1 MIFEKFFKTIRAQF
15 NKLANVFW
23 HSDPIA
29 ALQYEYDSAV
39 EELKSGREG
48 LEQYRG
54 LVERVSRQVQT
65 GERHVTKLRAQTKA
79 YLQVGNRET
88 AGKFAIELKR
98 AEADLTRN
106 REQLAQH
113 EGAYGNHLKKIK
125 HANKTLAELKEK
137 IKRYDAELKMSEA
150 EAEVAKL
157 SQSLEFDVTTDFG
170 QIEDVIQSRIDT
182 NRGTVRVAA
191 DLSERGIADIEAEEH
206 MEASLAEDALR
217 EMEIEMGLVTPAT
230 LDAPEVE
237 KQLGPVVTEG
247 QGN

>member
-1 MIFEKFFKTIRAQF
+1 
-15 NKLANVFW
+15 
-23 HSDPIA
+23 
-29 ALQYEYDSAV
+29 
-39 EELKSGREG
+39 
-48 LEQYRG
+48 
-54 LVERVSRQVQT
+54 
-65 GERHVTKLRAQTKA
+65 
-79 YLQVGNRET
+79 
-88 AGKFAIELKR
+88 
-98 AEADLTRN
+98 
-106 REQLAQH
+106 
-113 EGAYGNHLKKIK
+113 
-125 HANKTLAELKEK
+125 
-137 IKRYDAELKMSEA
+137 MSEA